1 MQVLQIFTTF
11 VVKFSSFIYLANMK
25 HLCLLLTTWLLTTI
39 TLASDPVLIT
49 AGDNASY
56 SDGDALIVNGLS
68 ATEIGIH
75 DEISLI
81 VYWDGTG
88 GATAGYAA
96 TLTRNGGNLAFCD
109 EGLMVTR
116 GKDAIITI
124 TGVMNG
130 YANNTYQLN
139 IEVGP
144 KKPSTI
150 QLVGTITETT
160 IDRFEPTDLI
170 ISARATGYNFSITL
184 FKGLTKK
191 YGEYDINNVYVE
203 INNESATLKDNT
215 TLLYSFNGEQAV
227 IDATFV
233 SGIDTLVVHLS
244 GAPYVAPED
253 ILPTDTLSYTIY
265 NATVGK
271 SSGFNTVMGKN
282 EEMEIKIQV
291 PNGDWLKGVTHES
304 FSYGSYVKVAGRKLT
319 ILRGNLQVTQ
329 SEDAKTATIGLLCSD
344 HVWYNIIATTAPQTT
359 TSLQNIST
367 SENMQKY
374 IRNGQL
380 IIKQNNTKYNIQGK
394 IIQ

>member
-11 VVKFSSFIYLANMK
+11 VAKFSSFIYLANMK

-88 GATAGYAA
+88 GATTGYAA

-124 TGVMNG
+124 TGAMNG
-130 YANNTYQLN
+130 YANNTYLLN

-215 TLLYSFNGEQAV
+215 TLLYSLNGEQAV

-265 NATVGK
+265 KATVGK

-282 EEMEIKIQV
+282 EEIEIKIQV

-304 FSYGSYVKVAGRKLT
+304 FSYGSYVKVDGRKLT

-329 SEDAKTATIGLLCSD
+329 EGEVKIATIGILCSD
-344 HVWYNIIATTAPQTT
+344 HIWYNIIATTATQTT

-367 SENMQKY
+367 SENTQKY
-374 IRNGQL
+374 IRNGHI
-380 IIKQNNTKYNIQGK
+380 IIKLGDTEYNLQGK